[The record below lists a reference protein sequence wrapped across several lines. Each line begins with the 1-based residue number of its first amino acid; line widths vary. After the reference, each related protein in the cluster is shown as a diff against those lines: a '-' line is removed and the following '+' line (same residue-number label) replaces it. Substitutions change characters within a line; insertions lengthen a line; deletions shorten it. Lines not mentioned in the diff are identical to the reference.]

1 MSTAHSAARSTH
13 AAHAASAAAPR
24 PSKAPRH
31 PGSGYTPG
39 MYDALLPIRDHARP
53 EELRAVTVEC
63 AGSNAVLIEHLH
75 AGGERRYFFRPG
87 APGAPGTPDSLE
99 QSWSAFI
106 RLPTGREVW
115 IEVRYAAAPPDE
127 DVEPWVRSEQMQST
141 GADRVAF
148 RRAF

>member
-1 MSTAHSAARSTH
+1 MSTAHSAARS
-13 AAHAASAAAPR
+13 APR

-63 AGSNAVLIEHLH
+63 AGSDVVLIEHLH

-87 APGAPGTPDSLE
+87 APGTPDALE

-127 DVEPWVRSEQMQST
+127 DVEPWVRPEQAQSSA